1 MVCALSR
8 RAKISVEKKK
18 GKCRRNQREK
28 ITFATRL
35 STSIRTYETII
46 CDFSHL
52 LSIAPPVRAHVANS
66 ELYERLDS
74 VIAHRADYVALKE
87 RELQQMKLDANYPS
101 DTEGKLRLYE
111 RLVNEY
117 SPYILDSAMAYAEKG
132 INLSKE
138 RNLSGYYNKFNIIR
152 ARILIMRGFYYEAKE
167 SLRSLKIAPAD
178 TVQSY
183 LYNCAL
189 SSLYYNLN
197 VITHNTE
204 FDDRYDLLF
213 HEYLDK
219 ALYYC
224 PKRDAQYYYLKGTQL
239 YFSNRS
245 LRDISACLRKSM
257 DLLKPNSRLYAMSA
271 FLLSRAYGKH
281 HQWELQERYLLLAAI
296 SDIMSAANESLA
308 LQGVALTLYKN
319 NGDLDKAQAYL
330 NLSLRDPNVANS
342 RLRRMELQAN
352 MQLVLSAYAARL
364 KQQNSWLVVAL
375 TCIFVLLVLI
385 GVNTMRIKRKNRRL
399 KLQASKLKSLTERL
413 GAANSRQKEAND
425 ALEKTNA
432 KREYMAKA
440 YIELCYRYIERLD
453 NQRKMVVRKIK
464 ANQQQELLSILSSS
478 RRDAKENQEF
488 FYQFDKIFLSLY
500 PSFVAEL
507 NTLLMPEAQLL
518 QKDPQE
524 LTPILRVA
532 ALVRLGVTESAK
544 IAGILSYSPQTIYNY
559 RSTLKNSALN
569 KELFEENLQKLCAVY
584 S

>member
-1 MVCALSR
+1 
-8 RAKISVEKKK
+8 
-18 GKCRRNQREK
+18 
-28 ITFATRL
+28 
-35 STSIRTYETII
+35 
-46 CDFSHL
+46 
-52 LSIAPPVRAHVANS
+52 
-66 ELYERLDS
+66 
-74 VIAHRADYVALKE
+74 
-87 RELQQMKLDANYPS
+87 
-101 DTEGKLRLYE
+101 
-111 RLVNEY
+111 
-117 SPYILDSAMAYAEKG
+117 
-132 INLSKE
+132 
-138 RNLSGYYNKFNIIR
+138 
-152 ARILIMRGFYYEAKE
+152 MRGFYYEAKE
-167 SLRSLKIAPAD
+167 SLRSLEIAPAD

-183 LYNCAL
+183 LYYCTL

-197 VITHNTE
+197 VFTHNTE
-204 FDDRYDLLF
+204 FDNGYDLLF
-213 HEYLDK
+213 HKYLDK

-224 PKRDAQYYYLKGTQL
+224 SKRDAQYYYLKGSQL

-245 LRDISACLRKSM
+245 LSDISACLRKSM
-257 DLLKPNSRLYAMSA
+257 DLLKPNSRLYGMVA
-271 FLLSRAYGKH
+271 FLLSRAYAKH

-319 NGDLDKAQAYL
+319 KGDLDKAQEYL
-330 NLSLRDPNVANS
+330 NLSMQDPNVANS
-342 RLRRMELQAN
+342 RLQRVELQAN
-352 MQLVLSAYAARL
+352 TQLILSAYTSRL
-364 KQQNSWLVVAL
+364 KRQNVQYVAALV
-375 TCIFVLLVLI
+375 CILVLLVVI
-385 GVNTMRIKRKNRRL
+385 VVKTVRVKRKNRRL

-413 GAANSRQKEAND
+413 GADNSRQKEACD

-440 YIELCYRYIERLD
+440 YIELCYQYIERLD
-453 NQRKMVVRKIK
+453 KQRKMVERKIK

-478 RRDAKENQEF
+478 RRDATENQEF

-532 ALVRLGVTESAK
+532 ALIRLGVTESAK

-559 RSTLKNSALN
+559 RSTLKNSAID
-569 KELFEENLQKLCAVY
+569 KENFEENLQKLCAVY

>member
-1 MVCALSR
+1 MQHGYTIFV
-8 RAKISVEKKK
+8 
-18 GKCRRNQREK
+18 
-28 ITFATRL
+28 
-35 STSIRTYETII
+35 RTYETIVHY
-46 CDFSHL
+46 FSHL
-52 LSIAPPVRAHVANS
+52 LSITPPVCAHAANS

-87 RELQQMKLDANYPS
+87 RELQAIKLGANYS
-101 DTEGKLRLYE
+101 NDAEGKLRLYE
-111 RLVNEY
+111 RLVNGY
-117 SPYILDSAMAYAEKG
+117 SPYILDSAMAYAQKG

-138 RNLSGYYNKFNIIR
+138 RNLSANYNKFNIIR
-152 ARILIMRGFYYEAKE
+152 ARVLIMRGFYYEAKE
-167 SLRSLKIAPAD
+167 SLRSLEIAPTD

-183 LYNCAL
+183 LYYCTL

-197 VITHNTE
+197 VFTHNTE
-204 FDDRYDLLF
+204 FDNGYDFLF

-224 PKRDAQYYYLKGTQL
+224 SKRDAQYYYLKGSQL

-245 LRDISACLRKSM
+245 LSDISACLRKSM
-257 DLLKPNSRLYAMSA
+257 DQLKPNSRLYGMVA
-271 FLLSRAYGKH
+271 FLLSRAYAKH

-319 NGDLDKAQAYL
+319 KGDLDKAQEYL
-330 NLSLRDPNVANS
+330 NLSMQDPNVVNS
-342 RLRRMELQAN
+342 RLQRVELQAN
-352 MQLVLSAYAARL
+352 TQLILSAYTSRL
-364 KQQNSWLVVAL
+364 KRQNVQYVAALV
-375 TCIFVLLVLI
+375 CILVLLVFI
-385 GVNTMRIKRKNRRL
+385 VVKTVGVKRKNRRL

-413 GAANSRQKEAND
+413 GADNSRQKEACD

-440 YIELCYRYIERLD
+440 YIELCYQYIERLD
-453 NQRKMVVRKIK
+453 KQRKMVERKIK

-478 RRDAKENQEF
+478 RRDATENQEF

-524 LTPILRVA
+524 LTPILRVV
-532 ALVRLGVTESAK
+532 ALIRLGVTESAK

-559 RSTLKNSALN
+559 RSTLKNSAID
-569 KELFEENLQKLCAVY
+569 KEHFEENLQKLCAVY

>member
-1 MVCALSR
+1 M
-8 RAKISVEKKK
+8 
-18 GKCRRNQREK
+18 
-28 ITFATRL
+28 
-35 STSIRTYETII
+35 
-46 CDFSHL
+46 
-52 LSIAPPVRAHVANS
+52 
-66 ELYERLDS
+66 
-74 VIAHRADYVALKE
+74 LK
-87 RELQQMKLDANYPS
+87 L
-101 DTEGKLRLYE
+101 
-111 RLVNEY
+111 
-117 SPYILDSAMAYAEKG
+117 
-132 INLSKE
+132 
-138 RNLSGYYNKFNIIR
+138 
-152 ARILIMRGFYYEAKE
+152 
-167 SLRSLKIAPAD
+167 
-178 TVQSY
+178 
-183 LYNCAL
+183 
-189 SSLYYNLN
+189 
-197 VITHNTE
+197 
-204 FDDRYDLLF
+204 
-213 HEYLDK
+213 
-219 ALYYC
+219 
-224 PKRDAQYYYLKGTQL
+224 
-239 YFSNRS
+239 
-245 LRDISACLRKSM
+245 
-257 DLLKPNSRLYAMSA
+257 
-271 FLLSRAYGKH
+271 FLL
-281 HQWELQERYLLLAAI
+281 E
-296 SDIMSAANESLA
+296 
-308 LQGVALTLYKN
+308 
-319 NGDLDKAQAYL
+319 DLSMQ
-330 NLSLRDPNVANS
+330 DPNVANG
-342 RLRRMELQAN
+342 RLQRVELQAN

-399 KLQASKLKSLTERL
+399 KLQATKLKSVTERL

-440 YIELCYRYIERLD
+440 YIELCYQYIERLD

-478 RRDAKENQEF
+478 RRDAKENQQF

-507 NTLLMPEAQLL
+507 NTLLMPEAQLQ

>member
-1 MVCALSR
+1 M
-8 RAKISVEKKK
+8 
-18 GKCRRNQREK
+18 
-28 ITFATRL
+28 
-35 STSIRTYETII
+35 
-46 CDFSHL
+46 
-52 LSIAPPVRAHVANS
+52 
-66 ELYERLDS
+66 
-74 VIAHRADYVALKE
+74 
-87 RELQQMKLDANYPS
+87 
-101 DTEGKLRLYE
+101 RLYE
-111 RLVNEY
+111 RLVNGY
-117 SPYILDSAMAYAEKG
+117 SPYILDSAMAYAQKG

-138 RNLSGYYNKFNIIR
+138 RNLSANYNKFNIIR

-167 SLRSLKIAPAD
+167 SLRSLEIAPAD

-183 LYNCAL
+183 LYYCTL

-197 VITHNTE
+197 VFTHSTE
-204 FDDRYDLLF
+204 FDNGYDLLF

-224 PKRDAQYYYLKGTQL
+224 SKRDAQYYYLKGSQL

-257 DLLKPNSRLYAMSA
+257 DLLKPNSRLYGMVA
-271 FLLSRAYGKH
+271 FLLSRAYAKH

-319 NGDLDKAQAYL
+319 KGDLDKAQEYL
-330 NLSLRDPNVANS
+330 NLSMQDPNVANS
-342 RLRRMELQAN
+342 RLQRVELQAN
-352 MQLVLSAYAARL
+352 TQLILSAYTSRL
-364 KQQNSWLVVAL
+364 KRQNVQYVAALV
-375 TCIFVLLVLI
+375 CILVLLVVI
-385 GVNTMRIKRKNRRL
+385 VVKTVRVKRKNRRL

-413 GAANSRQKEAND
+413 GADNSRQKEACD

-440 YIELCYRYIERLD
+440 YIELCYQYIERLD
-453 NQRKMVVRKIK
+453 KQRKMVERKIK

-478 RRDAKENQEF
+478 RRDATENQEF

-507 NTLLMPEAQLL
+507 NTLLMPDAQLL

-532 ALVRLGVTESAK
+532 ALIRLGVTESAK

-559 RSTLKNSALN
+559 RSTLKNSAID
-569 KELFEENLQKLCAVY
+569 KEHFEENLQKLCAVY

>member
-1 MVCALSR
+1 
-8 RAKISVEKKK
+8 
-18 GKCRRNQREK
+18 
-28 ITFATRL
+28 
-35 STSIRTYETII
+35 
-46 CDFSHL
+46 
-52 LSIAPPVRAHVANS
+52 
-66 ELYERLDS
+66 
-74 VIAHRADYVALKE
+74 
-87 RELQQMKLDANYPS
+87 
-101 DTEGKLRLYE
+101 
-111 RLVNEY
+111 
-117 SPYILDSAMAYAEKG
+117 
-132 INLSKE
+132 
-138 RNLSGYYNKFNIIR
+138 
-152 ARILIMRGFYYEAKE
+152 
-167 SLRSLKIAPAD
+167 
-178 TVQSY
+178 
-183 LYNCAL
+183 
-189 SSLYYNLN
+189 
-197 VITHNTE
+197 
-204 FDDRYDLLF
+204 
-213 HEYLDK
+213 
-219 ALYYC
+219 
-224 PKRDAQYYYLKGTQL
+224 
-239 YFSNRS
+239 
-245 LRDISACLRKSM
+245 
-257 DLLKPNSRLYAMSA
+257 
-271 FLLSRAYGKH
+271 
-281 HQWELQERYLLLAAI
+281 
-296 SDIMSAANESLA
+296 MSAANESLA